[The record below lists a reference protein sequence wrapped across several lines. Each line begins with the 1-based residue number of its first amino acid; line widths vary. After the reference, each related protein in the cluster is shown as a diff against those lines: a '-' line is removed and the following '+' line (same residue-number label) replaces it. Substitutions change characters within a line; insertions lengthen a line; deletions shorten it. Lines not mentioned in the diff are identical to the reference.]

1 MSGCKELNNTKNL
14 NEIGGRFFSPKFQM
28 RAQTSQDLDLGLESP
43 LGPQTVTCLVSMVL
57 RHYFSGNL
65 LHSNSEMTQIY
76 RDQAMAT
83 YTEHEQE
90 MNIKKPLKCEGHFAT
105 SKS

>member
-1 MSGCKELNNTKNL
+1 
-14 NEIGGRFFSPKFQM
+14 M
-28 RAQTSQDLDLGLESP
+28 RTQTSQDLDLGLASP
-43 LGPQTVTCLVSMVL
+43 LGPQTVMCLMSMVL
-57 RHYFSGNL
+57 RHCFRGDV

-90 MNIKKPLKCEGHFAT
+90 MNIKKPSKCEGYFAT